1 MIMKEVM
8 TRTFVKFYGNDSIE
22 ETANFLVNKKS
33 KGGLVY
39 NRFGDLV
46 GGFTETEIL
55 FGLQMEK
62 YDKEK

>member
-1 MIMKEVM
+1 M
-8 TRTFVKFYGNDSIE
+8 
-22 ETANFLVNKKS
+22 
-33 KGGLVY
+33 VY